1 MAETYF
7 YEKYDIASD
16 TRQYCPVNDENG
28 AITGKCIIGLKEWFD
43 ENPEERK
50 RLGWI
55 KHITHKPDEI
65 IGYDPQT
72 MYALR
77 SVKTIDEYTVED
89 VYHLVE
95 KPEEMMLFE
104 EQYEMLTRAGIVGGI
119 TFFGGEHIP
128 L

>member
-7 YEKYDIASD
+7 YEKYDVEND
-16 TRQYCPVNDENG
+16 TRQYCPMNDENG

-50 RLGWI
+50 RLGWT

-89 VYHLVE
+89 VFHLVE
-95 KPEEMMLFE
+95 KSEEMMLFE
-104 EQYEMLTRAGIVGGI
+104 EMYETLMNGGVIGGLTFLNAD
-119 TFFGGEHIP
+119 P
-128 L
+128 LP